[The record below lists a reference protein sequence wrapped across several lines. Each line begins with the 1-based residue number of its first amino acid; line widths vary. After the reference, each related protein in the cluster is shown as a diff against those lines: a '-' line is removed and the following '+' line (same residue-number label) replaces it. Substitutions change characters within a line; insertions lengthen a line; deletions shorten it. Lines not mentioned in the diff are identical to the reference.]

1 MRRVSEHMVA
11 TKMLQVC
18 NFEALEE
25 LNDCDAHGRNAERAT
40 WMSPVLSPA
49 RMEVHSPWDGS

>member
-49 RMEVHSPWDGS
+49 RA